1 MKKIAGIRDFLKN
14 TKHRKPSMIFC
25 PRCTSPKIRLNS
37 SLDVWLTPKTY
48 YCEECGYHGILV
60 MELEPENE
68 EIQKGKEE
76 ETSKKDL
83 EESP

>member
-1 MKKIAGIRDFLKN
+1 MKKLDSIRDIFKN
-14 TKHRKPSMIFC
+14 TRHRKPTQIFC
-25 PRCTSPKIRLNS
+25 PRCASPNIRLNS

-48 YCEECGYHGILV
+48 YCEECGYYGILV

-68 EIQKGKEE
+68 EIQKDKE